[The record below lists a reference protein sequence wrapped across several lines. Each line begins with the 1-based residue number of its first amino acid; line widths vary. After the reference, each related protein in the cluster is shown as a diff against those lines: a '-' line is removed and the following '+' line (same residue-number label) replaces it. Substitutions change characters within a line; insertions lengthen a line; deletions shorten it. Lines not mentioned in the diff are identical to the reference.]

1 MTVPVSPEPLVG
13 VTVAV
18 KVTDCPEVDG
28 LTELP
33 RLRLVVTLFTTWFS
47 GPVVA
52 LPAKL
57 PSPP

>member
-1 MTVPVSPEPLVG
+1 MPVSPEPLTG

-28 LTELP
+28 LSEVLRP
-33 RLRLVVTLFTTWFS
+33 RLVATLLTTWFS

-52 LPAKL
+52 LPEKFG
-57 PSPP
+57 SPP